1 MLGTD
6 QNILGTAV
14 KVSRILFSVPAQG
27 FQKLLQAISIYD
39 NFPGFKCCT
48 QKLLL
53 KQLSMNMSTDTL
65 HYIM

>member
-27 FQKLLQAISIYD
+27 FQKLTQAILTYIS
-39 NFPGFKCCT
+39 PGSKVAHKYFYKIA
-48 QKLLL
+48 Q
-53 KQLSMNMSTDTL
+53 
-65 HYIM
+65 YEYEY